1 MSVHNFKIDSDLP
14 LTKSRA
20 KLRNWNLI
28 AFIFVFQDGSVAG
41 DGKPGT
47 IVPDG
52 EYQWDKDRRYVE
64 YPHSTHSSFHVI
76 LLTLSTQ
83 LFKSATINYR
93 LFTRTIYAN
102 FGSGGK
108 YLCD

>member
-1 MSVHNFKIDSDLP
+1 M
-14 LTKSRA
+14 
-20 KLRNWNLI
+20 
-28 AFIFVFQDGSVAG
+28 AG

-83 LFKSATINYR
+83 LFCVQQLITDSSPG
-93 LFTRTIYAN
+93 LFMQILALGVNIYAISIQRSN
-102 FGSGGK
+102 TAV
-108 YLCD
+108 YLEQTDLDT